1 MGIYFYGN
9 IRYGGV
15 FIMNKDRRH
24 SSALVRSRTTSVAA
38 RSRSGDESPLFTAV
52 LKASVLGIAATFV
65 SGLVLI
71 SVFSAVALT
80 SPDPSGLITPLSLLA
95 LLPSAF
101 IGGVVTVKRVKD
113 APALCG
119 IICGGLSTACAMLL
133 SIVLKGL
140 SSSSFELWQTLLL
153 HAAVVIFSVLG
164 ALAGNVKRVAKR
176 GKRRFGR

>member
-1 MGIYFYGN
+1 
-9 IRYGGV
+9 
-15 FIMNKDRRH
+15 MNKDRRH

-140 SSSSFELWQTLLL
+140 SSSGFELWQALLL

>member
-1 MGIYFYGN
+1 
-9 IRYGGV
+9 
-15 FIMNKDRRH
+15 MNKDRRH
-24 SSALVRSRTTSVAA
+24 SSALVRSRTTSVAV

-52 LKASVLGIAATFV
+52 LKASALGIAATFV

-71 SVFSAVALT
+71 SILSAVALT